1 MSSQQIPQILVVDDQ
16 QSVSETIAMVLR
28 SRGYAVCTADS
39 GRDALLRLK
48 DTPLQLII
56 SDLTMPRMSGF
67 ELISAIRWRF
77 PRMPVIAMS
86 GTYTIDQIPRSVDAF
101 YAKGR
106 MSPERL
112 VSIVKELLSGQY
124 DRSRPLEAA

>member
-39 GRDALLRLK
+39 GRDALVRLK

>member
-1 MSSQQIPQILVVDDQ
+1 MSSQQISQILVVDDQ
-16 QSVSETIAMVLR
+16 KPVSDTIAMVLR
-28 SRGYAVCTADS
+28 SEGYTVCTADS

-48 DTPLQLII
+48 DTPLQLVI

-86 GTYTIDQIPRSVDAF
+86 GTYTSDQIPRSVDAF

-112 VSIVKELLSGQY
+112 ISMVKELLSARYGP
-124 DRSRPLEAA
+124 SRHLQAA

>member
-39 GRDALLRLK
+39 GRDALVRLK

-112 VSIVKELLSGQY
+112 ISMVKELLPERHGS
-124 DRSRPLEAA
+124 SRHFQAA

>member
-48 DTPLQLII
+48 DTALQLVI

>member
-1 MSSQQIPQILVVDDQ
+1 MSSQQILQILVVDDQ
-16 QSVSETIAMVLR
+16 KSVSETIAMVLR
-28 SRGYAVCTADS
+28 SRGYTVCTADS

-48 DTPLQLII
+48 DTPLQLVI

-112 VSIVKELLSGQY
+112 VSMVKELLSGQC
-124 DRSRPLEAA
+124 DRSRHLEAA